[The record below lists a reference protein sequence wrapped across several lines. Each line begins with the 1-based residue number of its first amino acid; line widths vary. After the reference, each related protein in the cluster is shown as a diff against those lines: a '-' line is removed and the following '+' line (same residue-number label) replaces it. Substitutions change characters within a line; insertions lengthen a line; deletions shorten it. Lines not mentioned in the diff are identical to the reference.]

1 MADDITP
8 SAGSTGTVSSTI
20 SGTVSAH
27 EALAQAD
34 SSPAVETPSAPPADQ
49 PVAATSQPA
58 ESDAPVV
65 SDATPEKPSPG
76 PVPYDRFADV
86 NRQRKELSEKIKR
99 FEPLAHLDD
108 QELAA
113 VSGWARQLSENP
125 VEAFRTLQQALA
137 SNPAWAAQVAGP
149 PVPVQTAQTPTVT
162 DPMPEPDLRA
172 DDGTLVY
179 SAQRMREMQDWT
191 TRQLRQQM
199 ADEFQQKLQPLEQVA
214 RSVQQERAQAQ
225 AWTEVSSL
233 LTEFRA
239 DPVFQQHE
247 PDIRQMLV
255 EDPRLASLADE
266 NPRLAVELAYGR
278 LYREKIVPAQ
288 MAQTQQQ
295 VVENLRQRAVSGTTN
310 PSQPR
315 SITPPRTIG
324 DARAAL
330 ASAFVE

>member
-58 ESDAPVV
+58 ESPVPVV
-65 SDATPEKPSPG
+65 SDTTPEKPAPG

-86 NRQRKELSEKIKR
+86 NRQRKELSERMKR
-99 FEPLAHLDD
+99 FESLSHLND
-108 QELAA
+108 QELSALTTW
-113 VSGWARQLSENP
+113 GRQLQDNP
-125 VEAFRTLQQALA
+125 VEAYRMLQQAIAADPALA
-137 SNPAWAAQVAGP
+137 AAVAP
-149 PVPVQTAQTPTVT
+149 PPTAVPQPDARAT
-162 DPMPEPDLRA
+162 DPMPEADLRA
-172 DDGTLVY
+172 EDGTLVY
-179 SAQRMREMQDWT
+179 SATQMRAMQDWT
-191 TRQLRQQM
+191 ARQLRQQM
-199 ADEFQQKLQPLEQVA
+199 AEEFQQRLQPLEQVA
-214 RSVQQERAQAQ
+214 QSVQQERAQAQ
-225 AWTEVSSL
+225 AWSEVSSL

-239 DPVFQQHE
+239 DPLFAQHE
-247 PDIRQMLV
+247 PDIRAMLM
-255 EDPRLASLADE
+255 EDQRLASLADE

-278 LYREKIVPAQ
+278 LYREKIAPVQ

-295 VVENLRQRAVSGTTN
+295 VVENLRQRAVSGTAN
-310 PSQPR
+310 PAQPR
-315 SITPPRTIG
+315 SITPSRTIG

-330 ASAFVE
+330 ASVFAD